1 MRITMINA
9 ARAVAVAVG
18 TILATGC
25 GTDLTPADRTA
36 VTAPAHASS
45 SAPVSFGQK
54 AVRREMQA
62 AVTAAGLT
70 GGKVEAGFGR
80 PQEPRSPVDTGKK
93 RKAAALDTRL
103 TPCVVTWVPTEQYRS
118 PRAADSADRQRQLE
132 AMLSS
137 LAARGWKEGAPRQ
150 KAPVG
155 GGGTYF
161 MASYKKK
168 GWLLYAR
175 HLTAPS
181 LDQVTVMVT
190 ETPASTGSPTR
201 SGPSSSTSAAT
212 GNVRPV
218 ATPGTPSRRTGRKPK
233 YIQYEDFRPAHR
245 EHAPDAA
252 P

>member
-1 MRITMINA
+1 MRTTMINT

-25 GTDLTPADRTA
+25 GTDLAPADHAAATA
-36 VTAPAHASS
+36 ATHASS
-45 SAPVSFGQK
+45 SSAQVSFNQK
-54 AVRREMQA
+54 AVRRELQA

-80 PQEPRSPVDTGKK
+80 SQEPHSLVGTGKK
-93 RKAAALDTRL
+93 SKAAALGTRL

-118 PRAADSADRQRQLE
+118 LRAADSADKQRQLE

-137 LAARGWKEGAPRQ
+137 LTARGWKEGTPRQ

-155 GGGTYF
+155 GSGTYF

-168 GWLLYAR
+168 GWFLHAR
-175 HLTAPS
+175 HLAAPS

-190 ETPASTGSPTR
+190 ETACFNRLTDEER
-201 SGPSSSTSAAT
+201 AL
-212 GNVRPV
+212 V
-218 ATPGTPSRRTGRKPK
+218 
-233 YIQYEDFRPAHR
+233 
-245 EHAPDAA
+245 EH
-252 P
+252 